1 MASETVKC
9 CRGLA
14 TTYAD
19 AQALWKRM
27 KEAAKNDG

>member
-14 TTYAD
+14 ATYAD
-19 AQALWKRM
+19 AQALWARM
-27 KEAAKNDG
+27 EDAAK

>member
-14 TTYAD
+14 DTYAE
-19 AQALWKRM
+19 AAALWARM
-27 KEAAKNDG
+27 EEAAKNDG

>member
-19 AQALWKRM
+19 AQTLWARM
-27 KEAAKNDG
+27 EEAAKSDG